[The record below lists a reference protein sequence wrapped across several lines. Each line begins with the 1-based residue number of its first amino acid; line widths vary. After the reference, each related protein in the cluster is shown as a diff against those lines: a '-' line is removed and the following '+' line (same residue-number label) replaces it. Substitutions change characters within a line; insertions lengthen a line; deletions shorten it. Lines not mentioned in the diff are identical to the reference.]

1 MQDAGCEMWDAGW
14 KIWDAEC
21 GILDAECLVG
31 DAGYGK
37 RDAKNHHR
45 HDGIEQN
52 FGSG

>member
-1 MQDAGCEMWDAGW
+1 MWDAGCEMWDAGC

-37 RDAKNHHR
+37 RDAKNQHR
-45 HDGIEQN
+45 HYGIEQN